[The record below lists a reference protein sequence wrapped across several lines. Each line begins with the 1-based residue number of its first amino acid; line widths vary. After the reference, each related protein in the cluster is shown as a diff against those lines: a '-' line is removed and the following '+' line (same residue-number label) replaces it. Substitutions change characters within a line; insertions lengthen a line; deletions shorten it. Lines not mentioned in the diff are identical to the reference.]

1 MNGNHPATSPSSP
14 ALPPVIPA
22 LQSVIPAKAG
32 THGPDYQGKSRPQPP
47 SRHSRASSRHSREGG
62 NPRPR
67 LSGHVAAPN
76 PHAQWDHFVSYDS
89 ATTVGPIGPKSA
101 TKKQFS
107 ATTVVSLSATISP
120 TQVPRKAL
128 RGDEVRPSQIQMAPI
143 LRPLSC
149 PSRTTVPK
157 LAQSYNRTK
166 NQPRKSAILAK
177 RSEPD
182 TNDPHPPP
190 SLVPQ
195 SDHRSQAG
203 SKLQSDQNQPRKSA
217 ILAKRSEPDTND
229 PHPPPSLVPQSDHR
243 SQAGSKLQSDHKS
256 RRCPRRPRPHRNQAP
271 DVRGVTAP
279 PLIPRSDLPAGWKW
293 TKLRDAISD
302 LQPGFACGE
311 RDTTGVVQVRMHNV
325 STVRLLQLGRIDT
338 SSVQLHRHVQV
349 LGGTRR
355 CFVQQ
360 YQ

>member
-293 TKLRDAISD
+293 AKLRDITAPTISRRYIQSNPD
-302 LQPGFACGE
+302 LRYLYVHGIPS
-311 RDTTGVVQVRMHNV
+311 RVR
-325 STVRLLQLGRIDT
+325 IET
-338 SSVQLHRHVQV
+338 SSV
-349 LGGTRR
+349 
-355 CFVQQ
+355 
-360 YQ
+360 